1 MNLEEIVSRNI
12 KRLLEEQDKTQT
24 DLAKFLNVSST
35 TVNNYVKGYNV
46 PRMDK
51 IDSICKFFGVNR
63 SELLGLHDN
72 KGSQRPIPLIGT
84 IAAGMP
90 ILAEQNIEDY
100 FNIDS
105 SVKCD
110 FCLKVQG
117 DSMVDEGIKSGD
129 IVFFKQQADVENGEI
144 GAVIVGTEAT
154 LKRIYKRNG
163 SLILQPANAK
173 YEPIIL
179 ESGDVIIAG
188 KLVAVLNMR

>member
-1 MNLEEIVSRNI
+1 MKYGAEQIDVANRTGMKSTSAISDWERGIRIPPIGTIAIIADMFNVTIDDLMHVNLSKSERIPSN
-12 KRLLEEQDKTQT
+12 
-24 DLAKFLNVSST
+24 AKP
-35 TVNNYVKGYNV
+35 V
-46 PRMDK
+46 PL
-51 IDSICKFFGVNR
+51 V
-63 SELLGLHDN
+63 
-72 KGSQRPIPLIGT
+72 GT

-129 IVFFKQQADVENGEI
+129 IVFIKQQADVENGEI